1 MIILKTQNLTKRFG
15 GLTAVDKV
23 TLEIEEG
30 KITSIIG
37 PNGAGKTTFFN
48 LLTGF
53 YKPDEGRIFFKDEE
67 ITKLPVHQI
76 IRKGISRSFQVLQ
89 LFEELTVL
97 ENMWIGVQAGKGY
110 GKEIFSSSDNLN
122 DVKEKAEEMI
132 RKVDLVDR
140 MNTPIKYLSHGE
152 RRMVDVMISLTS
164 DPELL
169 LLDEPMAGLAS
180 EERIKM
186 SGFIKE
192 LSKDLTIVVVEHDMD
207 VVFSISDKI
216 AVMHQGRLI
225 AVGSPE
231 EIRQNEQVQ
240 QAYLGEAR

>member
-1 MIILKTQNLTKRFG
+1 MVILKTQNLTKRFG
-15 GLTAVDKV
+15 GLTAVNRV
-23 TLEIEEG
+23 TLEIEKG

-53 YKPDEGRIFFKDEE
+53 YKPDEGRIFFKDED
-67 ITKLPVHQI
+67 ITPLPVHKI
-76 IRKGISRSFQVLQ
+76 IRRGISRSFQVLQ
-89 LFEELTVL
+89 LFGNFTVM
-97 ENMWIGVQAGKGY
+97 ENVWIGVQAAKGY
-110 GKEIFSSSDNLN
+110 GKELFSSSELQ
-122 DVKEKAEEMI
+122 DVREKTEEMI
-132 RKVDLVDR
+132 KKIGLSDK
-140 MNTPIKYLSHGE
+140 MNTLIKYLSHGE
-152 RRMVDVMISLTS
+152 RRMIDVIISLTS
-164 DPELL
+164 NPELL

-180 EERIKM
+180 EERVRM
-186 SGFIKE
+186 SNFIKN
-192 LSKDLTIVVVEHDMD
+192 LSENLTIIVVEHDMD

-216 AVMHQGRLI
+216 AVMHQGELI

>member
-1 MIILKTQNLTKRFG
+1 MVILKTQNLTKRFG
-15 GLTAVDKV
+15 GLTAVNRV

-53 YKPDEGRIFFKDEE
+53 YKPDEGRIFFKNED
-67 ITKLPVHQI
+67 ITRLPVYKI

-89 LFEELTVL
+89 LFEDFTVM
-97 ENMWIGVQAGKGY
+97 ENVWIGVQAGKGY
-110 GKEIFSSSDNLN
+110 GKELFSSSEFQ
-122 DVKEKAEEMI
+122 DVKEKTVEMI
-132 RKVDLVDR
+132 EKIGLSDR
-140 MNTPIKYLSHGE
+140 MDTPIRYLSHGE
-152 RRMVDVMISLTS
+152 RRIVDVIISLTS
-164 DPELL
+164 NPELL

-180 EERIKM
+180 EERVKM